1 MNTFRFRENK
11 IFWGQYSIVNTCFME
26 GKGVCRCDECSS
38 TLAEKWVL
46 FFSIFSSLS
55 WTSLYIQVPFP
66 SSLILGGNWPHLTSV
81 VDIQF
86 KFIVGVRVVWYWLLR
101 CCNLLLAFWAFA
113 RDICFSHYFNFWIN
127 RISYQVEIWTLMNL
141 ISETFPIFC
150 YHPACLSATEL
161 FSDFLFGH
169 AVALSVW
176 LFMKGVKCA

>member
-1 MNTFRFRENK
+1 MFH
-11 IFWGQYSIVNTCFME
+11 GGE
-26 GKGVCRCDECSS
+26 GRLQMWWMLFHFSWEMGP
-38 TLAEKWVL
+38 

-127 RISYQVEIWTLMNL
+127 RISYQVEILTLMNL

-169 AVALSVW
+169 AVAVIHLCDFLW
-176 LFMKGVKCA
+176 KE